1 MPFAVVE
8 KLKAESDDT
17 VTLADVSANPEILNE
32 LGPIVVPVQAEP
44 KPDKAVAD
52 NDGEQGVAFRFVAV
66 EALIPVGIVAVK
78 QLWS

>member
-8 KLKAESDDT
+8 KLNAESEDT

-52 NDGEQGVAFRFVAV
+52 NDGVQGVAFRFVALEV
-66 EALIPVGIVAVK
+66 LIPVGIVAVK